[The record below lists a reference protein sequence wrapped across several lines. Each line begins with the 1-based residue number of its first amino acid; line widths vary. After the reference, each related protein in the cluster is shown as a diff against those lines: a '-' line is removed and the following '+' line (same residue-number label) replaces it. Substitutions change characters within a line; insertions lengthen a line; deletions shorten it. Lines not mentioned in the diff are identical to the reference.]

1 LTTDQVAALSGR
13 SYTPLALDLNGNG
26 VQTLSIAE
34 RTVFDL
40 DASGRPEFVGWIG
53 SGDGLLVHDIDGDG
67 VIDNGT
73 ELFGSATDSI
83 NGGKAVDGYAALA
96 QFDANNDGKID
107 ASDNIFKDLAVW
119 VDANSNGLTEA
130 GEVKSLTDLG
140 IASLDLNAQGTSI
153 SSNGNTIG
161 LVSSYTTTEGEQ
173 KEMVDVWFAASG
185 DINANAADLAQAL
198 DAYMAEAPPLA
209 QTDSLPPEQV
219 KAEAEIVSLAATLS
233 LFDAGG
239 NALSSSTVPK
249 LSETSMV
256 DVVKAKLVDNG
267 LRNVGLLGGTNSN
280 SG

>member
-1 LTTDQVAALSGR
+1 M
-13 SYTPLALDLNGNG
+13 
-26 VQTLSIAE
+26 
-34 RTVFDL
+34 
-40 DASGRPEFVGWIG
+40 
-53 SGDGLLVHDIDGDG
+53 
-67 VIDNGT
+67 IDNGT

-96 QFDANNDGKID
+96 QFDANSDGKID

-140 IASLDLNAQGTSI
+140 IASLDLNAQVTSI